1 MNETMERTTESAVSA
16 TLDQAERSRYSRHI
30 MLPEIGEAG
39 QRKLK
44 EGSVLLIGAGGLG
57 SPAALYLAAA
67 GVGHI
72 GIVDPDNV
80 DESNLQRQVLYGTS
94 DKGEPKTDQAKK
106 RLLDLNPG
114 LEVSTWKEWFA
125 PGNALDI
132 ARDFDIILDGAD
144 NFSARYLSNDAAVL
158 LNKPNVHGSIYRFE
172 GQVSVFKR
180 GDGPCYRCMYPDPPA
195 AGTVPS
201 CGEIGVLG
209 VLPGLVGTMQATEAI
224 KLILGI
230 GSPLIGRLLM
240 YDALAMR
247 FRELRVPRDPDCPIC
262 GDHPKISDLSD
273 YDYPNLC
280 LTGETPTQNG
290 DGSMGI
296 PEISVKELARMRE
309 EGVPHTLI
317 DVREPGEYEGA
328 NIGGTLIPLG
338 QLRDRMDEIPAEG
351 DVVIHC
357 RSGGRSGQAV
367 AMLMAAGRSNVR
379 NLAGGI
385 HAWSDQI
392 DPSLPKV

>member
-1 MNETMERTTESAVSA
+1 MTALPETPALTSPELT
-16 TLDQAERSRYSRHI
+16 RYSRHI
-30 MLPEIGEAG
+30 MLPEIGETG
-39 QRKLK
+39 QRRLK

-72 GIVDPDNV
+72 GLVDPDNV

-94 DKGEPKTDQAKK
+94 DRGEPKTERARR
-106 RLLDLNPG
+106 RLLDLNPNIHI
-114 LEVSTWKEWFA
+114 STWREWFTPENA
-125 PGNALDI
+125 PDI

-144 NFSARYLSNDAAVL
+144 NFSARYLSNDTAVL
-158 LNKPNVHGSIYRFE
+158 LDKPNVHGSIYRFE
-172 GQVSVFKR
+172 GQVSVFKK
-180 GDGPCYRCMYPDPPA
+180 GDGPCYRCMFPDPPE

-209 VLPGLVGTMQATEAI
+209 VLPGIVGTLQATEAI
-224 KLILGI
+224 KLLLGI
-230 GSPLIGRLLM
+230 GETLIGRLLM
-240 YDALAMR
+240 YDALSMR
-247 FRELRVPRDPDCPIC
+247 FRELRVPRDPACPIC
-262 GDHPKISDLSD
+262 GDHPQISDLSD

-280 LTGETPTQNG
+280 LTGTAPIQNRE
-290 DGSMGI
+290 GSMGI
-296 PEISVKELARMRE
+296 PEISVEELARMRD

-317 DVREPGEYEGA
+317 DVREPMEYEGA

-338 QLRDRMDEIPAEG
+338 QLSARIDEIPAEG
-351 DVVIHC
+351 DVIVHC
-357 RSGGRSGQAV
+357 RSGGRSGRAV
-367 AMLMAAGRSNVR
+367 AMLMAAGRANVR

-385 HAWSDQI
+385 HAWSDRI